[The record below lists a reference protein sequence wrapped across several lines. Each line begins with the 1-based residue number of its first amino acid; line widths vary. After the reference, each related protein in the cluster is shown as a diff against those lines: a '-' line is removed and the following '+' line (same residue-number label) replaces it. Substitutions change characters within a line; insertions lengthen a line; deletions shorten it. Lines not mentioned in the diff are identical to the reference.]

1 MRQGR
6 VWDCMQPNPPGH
18 VASQNQPPEKWG
30 WANAGSYP
38 PTGWGCPGQ
47 SASYTSRLAS
57 CGDLGASP
65 VRVSADT
72 CREET
77 LCRARR
83 HEP

>member
-38 PTGWGCPGQ
+38 PTGWGVPWAISLLHFQVGFLWGLR
-47 SASYTSRLAS
+47 SFPSESLSRH
-57 CGDLGASP
+57 
-65 VRVSADT
+65 V
-72 CREET
+72 
-77 LCRARR
+77 
-83 HEP
+83 